1 MIDIIFILNKTAVPE
16 NIGASAR
23 AIKTMGFQDLYLIN
37 PQCNHLDKKAKYL
50 AHASHDILEKAKV
63 YTDFQTVRQE
73 IDFLIAT
80 TANNK
85 RSANQDFYPAKKIYS
100 IIDEK
105 KLSTQK
111 IGILFGSEESGLSN
125 QEIQSCDITTS
136 IPLKASYPSLNL
148 SQAVM
153 IFAYELSSLQ
163 KNLQES
169 NYEDADSNLYSTLKN
184 QIIDL
189 LKEYEVDKSHA
200 LYHRI
205 LERIA
210 LLNKTDS
217 KLFLSVINK
226 IIKK

>member
-1 MIDIIFILNKTAVPE
+1 MDIIFILNKTAVPE

-63 YTDFQTVRQE
+63 YPDFQTVRGE

-85 RSANQDFYPAKKIYS
+85 RSANQDFYLTKEIYS
-100 IIDEK
+100 IVEEK
-105 KLSTQK
+105 KQSTQK

-163 KNLQES
+163 KNNQES
-169 NYEDADSNLYSTLKN
+169 NYEKADSKLYSTLKN
-184 QIIDL
+184 QLIVL
-189 LKEYEVDKSHA
+189 LKEYEVDKSQA

-210 LLNKTDS
+210 LLNKIDS

-226 IIKK
+226 IIK